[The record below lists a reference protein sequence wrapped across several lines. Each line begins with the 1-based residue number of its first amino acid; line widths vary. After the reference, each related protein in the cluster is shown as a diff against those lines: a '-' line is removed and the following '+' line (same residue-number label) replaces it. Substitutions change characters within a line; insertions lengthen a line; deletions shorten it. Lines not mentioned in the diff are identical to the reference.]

1 MNRAFKLY
9 KTVNIML
16 LRVHNG
22 VRLNF
27 FMIRC
32 IGVWVVL
39 ILRGSLTYFLGVSM
53 LLFVCV
59 EGIANEVRVD
69 DDPPFTV
76 PDGFTVQRVA
86 DDSMAHDCFCMTLD
100 RLGRPVVSGPGYIRT
115 LLDEDGDGK
124 FDKSFLWSSLPKQ
137 GAQGLWSEG
146 RKLYYVSEGG
156 LWLSEDTDGDL
167 TADPNPKKVLE
178 LPTGGEHNAHA
189 IRRGPDGYWYLIAG
203 NFARDISN
211 LQTDPLSPV
220 SRARSGTI
228 WRISPDFSKRGVWA
242 HGLRN
247 CYDFDFMPDGQIVT
261 FDSDCE
267 REATLPW
274 YRPTR
279 VMVLGPGCDAGWC
292 GQSWKDEDHRITMP
306 LVLAQLGRGSPTG
319 VAVYQH
325 RAFPKKYHDAVF
337 VLDWTF
343 GRVIAIYPS
352 SNLEDSQR
360 IPNKVPAEVFMQ
372 PTGTTGF
379 APTDICVGADGSL
392 LICVGGRGTTG
403 AVFRVSA
410 RENVTSQ
417 TTKWFSDSVSKGQLS
432 EEQAGSLQRLV
443 SANSP
448 IDSWSETQWFPEV
461 DKAGIKAILGT
472 MSGEIPISAEPD
484 TVAAAKL
491 RCAQILTRLNVA
503 IPFSR
508 IQNFLSST
516 SRSTRA
522 AAWWLVGRGNVAIA
536 TYDNKFLNAVSAMD
550 YASKPFNAVVEDQ
563 SNWEQ
568 HVGRADERLRWE
580 AFGVR
585 KLSFNSANSLRVEDS
600 ESGNALRR
608 TWLWALARSAMPLA
622 KKTDNNSLDFLTAK
636 QLFAN
641 STTTIDAPLLDALAS
656 WVPKNQPHWSTRDV
670 LEFLTVLQSSLGE
683 RRFAL
688 PQQQEPPLPDVLD
701 GFKALSSTKLPE
713 NVRTAWIGWA
723 LFLARQANESGRQ
736 LVHSEAMRT
745 LSMLEPKD
753 SESVV
758 YCLSQIDEKSHPT
771 SDIHALCCSANCQ
784 HPRSPE
790 MTHQTAS
797 ALAGIVRKVKTRGL
811 YTDNQWPFRLQQL
824 VTALLKRDSALGAA
838 FVELPVPCC
847 PEDLILLTSFPA
859 DVQAASG
866 KKMRQHLLN
875 SDPSTWS
882 VPILRFASE
891 NGIDSDFARAI
902 RASSFI
908 SMLRPVAAD
917 LLSANPVQSDYDL
930 FLTVLEG
937 SDRNAWPA
945 GWKGLNK
952 LSVADAQ
959 REWRTLA
966 PVVAV
971 TINASTQLPRTAVL
985 TRARTVAERLKF
997 VAPATSEQW
1006 KDWEPFFHET
1016 LDADSFSKLTRPTT
1030 TLDWQTLHAVANK
1043 VNGDSKRGSI
1053 LFQEKCALCHGGQSS
1068 LGPSLV
1074 GVTKRF
1080 SRDDL
1085 SKAIFEPSRDISDR
1099 YKSIRV
1105 LTVDGEIFTGMLVYT
1120 AADGTT
1126 LQTATGAIVRVNQ
1139 EIIEF
1144 KGYSTESLMPSGL
1157 LDDKSPTDVA
1167 DLYAYLATQ

>member
-1 MNRAFKLY
+1 M
-9 KTVNIML
+9 
-16 LRVHNG
+16 
-22 VRLNF
+22 
-27 FMIRC
+27 
-32 IGVWVVL
+32 L
-39 ILRGSLTYFLGVSM
+39 ILRGWITCFLCVSM
-53 LLFVCV
+53 LYIICIQ
-59 EGIANEVRVD
+59 GIANRARAD
-69 DDPPFTV
+69 DDPPFMV
-76 PDGFTVQRVA
+76 PDGFSVQKVA

-115 LLDEDGDGK
+115 LVDEDGDGK
-124 FDKSFLWSSLPKQ
+124 FDKSFLWSNLPKQ

-146 RKLYYVSEGG
+146 NQLYYVSDGG

-167 TADPNPKKVLE
+167 SADPNPKKVLE

-203 NFARDISN
+203 NFARDIAK
-211 LQTDPLSPV
+211 LQNDPFSPV
-220 SRARSGTI
+220 ARARSGTI

-242 HGLRN
+242 HGMRN

-352 SNLEDSQR
+352 SNLVDSKR

-372 PTGTTGF
+372 PSGTIGF

-403 AVFRVSA
+403 AIFRVSA
-410 RENVTSQ
+410 KEDCPSQ
-417 TTKWFSDSVSKGQLS
+417 STKWFSESVSKGQLS
-432 EEQAGSLQRLV
+432 AEQAGSLQRLV
-443 SANSP
+443 TANSP
-448 IDSWSETQWFPEV
+448 TDSWSETQWFPEV

-484 TVAAAKL
+484 KVAAAKL
-491 RCAQILTRLNVA
+491 RCAQILTRWNVA

-508 IQNFLSST
+508 IQNFISSP

-522 AAWWLVGRGNVAIA
+522 AAWWLVGRGNVGIA
-536 TYDNKFLNAVSAMD
+536 TNDNKFMNAVSAMD
-550 YASKPFNAVVEDQ
+550 FASAPFNSVVEDQ

-585 KLSFNSANSLRVEDS
+585 KISFSSANSLQVEDS

-608 TWLWALARSAMPLA
+608 TWLWALARSGMPLA
-622 KKTDNNSLDFLTAK
+622 KKTDNNSMDFVTAK

-641 STTTIDAPLLDALAS
+641 STTSIDAPLLDVLAS
-656 WVPKNQPHWSTRDV
+656 WVPKHQPHWSTRDV
-670 LEFLTVLQSSLGE
+670 LEFLTVLQSALGE
-683 RRFAL
+683 RRFSL
-688 PQQQEPPLPDVLD
+688 PQQQDPPQPDVLD
-701 GFKALSSTKLPE
+701 GFKALSSSKLPE

-723 LFLARQANESGRQ
+723 LFLAKQASESGRQ

-753 SESVV
+753 NESLA

-784 HPRSPE
+784 HPRTRE
-790 MTHQTAS
+790 MTNQSAS

-811 YTDNQWPFRLQQL
+811 YTDNQWPIRLQQL
-824 VTALLKRDSALGAA
+824 VTALAKRDPALGAA

-859 DVQAASG
+859 DVQAASRRR
-866 KKMRQHLLN
+866 MREHLLT
-875 SDPSTWS
+875 SEPSTWS

-891 NGIDSDFARAI
+891 NGIDSDFAKSI

-945 GWKGLNK
+945 GWKGLNA
-952 LSVADAQ
+952 LSITDAQ
-959 REWRTLA
+959 REWRALA

-971 TINASTQLPRTAVL
+971 TINTSSQLPRTAIL
-985 TRARTVAERLKF
+985 ARARTVAERLKF
-997 VAPATSEQW
+997 NAPASSEQW

-1016 LDADSFSKLTRPTT
+1016 LDADSFSMLTRPSTT
-1030 TLDWQTLHAVANK
+1030 FDWQTLIVAANA

-1120 AADGTT
+1120 ASDGTT
-1126 LQTATGAIVRVNQ
+1126 LQTATGAIIRVNQ
-1139 EIIEF
+1139 ESIEF

-1157 LDDKSPTDVA
+1157 LDDKTPTEVA
-1167 DLYAYLATQ
+1167 DLHAYLGTQ